1 MAFLKNESS
10 TGINFDRGASI
21 VYLIVLVIG
30 MILFAMVV
38 KVVVVAV
45 VVLVHTVVF

>member
-1 MAFLKNESS
+1 MAFLKNQSS
-10 TGINFDRGASI
+10 TGINFDRGAII
-21 VYLIVLVIG
+21 VYLMVLVIG